1 VDDAAAIG
9 HQVAGL
15 ILREATDDPRIT
27 WDEGGAQVKVHSTRA
42 LSAFGQ
48 SPESERNL
56 YQRLFY
62 AALEHRLDGSGW
74 QRSGS
79 DTYRHGL

>member
-1 VDDAAAIG
+1 MDDAAAIG

-27 WDEGGAQVKVHSTRA
+27 WADEGALVTVHSTMALRA
-42 LSAFGQ
+42 FADA
-48 SPESERNL
+48 PDSERNL

-74 QRSGS
+74 QRSGA

>member
-1 VDDAAAIG
+1 M
-9 HQVAGL
+9 
-15 ILREATDDPRIT
+15 
-27 WDEGGAQVKVHSTRA
+27 KVHSTRA